1 MQLHTNDFRGWCC
14 SCVCILRCWFSARNL
29 QMVKCLPWKG
39 IWQDLDPSSW
49 IWRRQPT
56 KRTWKVCRW
65 FLQVPLRHRLPK
77 RFAQFWCSP
86 QSRGV
91 KRFEHIPGHSW
102 SFLPHRLIGCPRV
115 PRILRTLRWKGAKL
129 RHLLSV
135 ASMSLKLVD
144 PSIDSMEYQ
153 RGTSSKN
160 AVVLV
165 MTSHVCFSDQLQ
177 FCQASA
183 IAPGLGRWWKQ
194 GTIGLSNRRFF
205 VSWIETQLAQVGQDG
220 RDGED
225 EIIEALG

>member
-1 MQLHTNDFRGWCC
+1 
-14 SCVCILRCWFSARNL
+14 
-29 QMVKCLPWKG
+29 
-39 IWQDLDPSSW
+39 
-49 IWRRQPT
+49 
-56 KRTWKVCRW
+56 
-65 FLQVPLRHRLPK
+65 
-77 RFAQFWCSP
+77 
-86 QSRGV
+86 
-91 KRFEHIPGHSW
+91 
-102 SFLPHRLIGCPRV
+102 
-115 PRILRTLRWKGAKL
+115 
-129 RHLLSV
+129 
-135 ASMSLKLVD
+135 MSLKLVD

-165 MTSHVCFSDQLQ
+165 MTSHVGFSDQLQ

-205 VSWIETQLAQVGQDG
+205 VCGHVETQLAQVGQDG